1 MNMQLVLLAI
11 YCYTIY
17 CYIKI
22 LTITAFKTTVHEI
35 YDVKCYILL
44 LNCITISTSA
54 TLGLIYKCL
63 IVLLQFGKNTPVS
76 FSKTS
81 CSRNHT
87 ITYTCK

>member
-63 IVLLQFGKNTPVS
+63 IVLLQSHCEFQGDKSTAWKS
-76 FSKTS
+76 GHQKW
-81 CSRNHT
+81 
-87 ITYTCK
+87 

>member
-35 YDVKCYILL
+35 YEYTNVKCYILL

-63 IVLLQFGKNTPVS
+63 IVLLQSTL
-76 FSKTS
+76 
-81 CSRNHT
+81 
-87 ITYTCK
+87 